1 MTTNEFDASASSP
14 RHGGAVA
21 DLGSSPALTCFT
33 APSSMRFHA
42 TMADVTDEQHQ
53 NTPGM
58 VRPEDF
64 NPYVVVQFLRANGID
79 AWVGESDD
87 GFGFVCDDPERA
99 SNLLFAC
106 VCLRASVSYACEAAY
121 WCAEAKR

>member
-1 MTTNEFDASASSP
+1 
-14 RHGGAVA
+14 
-21 DLGSSPALTCFT
+21 
-33 APSSMRFHA
+33 
-42 TMADVTDEQHQ
+42 MADVTDEEHQ

-64 NPYVVVQFLRANGID
+64 NPYVVVQFLRNNNVD

-87 GFGFVCDDPERA
+87 SFGFACDDPERA
-99 SNLLFAC
+99 ANVLFGC
-106 VCLRASVSYACEAAY
+106 VCLRASISYSREAAY